1 MDFVEYIWRKKLH
14 LCHRKG
20 LEQSSFIIKYLV
32 HDFLFRA
39 SDLNLAENKLET
51 DEEKNIITYT
61 F

>member
-20 LEQSSFIIKYLV
+20 LEQSSFIIKYQV

-39 SDLNLAENKLET
+39 SDLNLAEKKLLR
-51 DEEKNIITYT
+51 N
-61 F
+61 